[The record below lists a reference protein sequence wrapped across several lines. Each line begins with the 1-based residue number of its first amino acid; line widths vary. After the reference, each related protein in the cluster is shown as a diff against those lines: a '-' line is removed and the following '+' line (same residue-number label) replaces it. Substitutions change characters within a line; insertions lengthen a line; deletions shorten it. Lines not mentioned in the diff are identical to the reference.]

1 MKQKTVTITSRD
13 ISQKEW
19 SSLLL
24 ELNLLRKDWKSIAT
38 LEMQGTGLKK
48 ILAHGTRTEKIIN
61 NFKQVTKTLIVLI
74 LLFNGELV
82 KEKFEIPIAM
92 TVYECLDF
100 SEKYRETIT
109 VYKNNS
115 YYLKDGRGTLQGF
128 IC

>member
-1 MKQKTVTITSRD
+1 MREKTVTITSKD

-61 NFKQVTKTLIVLI
+61 NFK
-74 LLFNGELV
+74 
-82 KEKFEIPIAM
+82 
-92 TVYECLDF
+92 
-100 SEKYRETIT
+100 
-109 VYKNNS
+109 
-115 YYLKDGRGTLQGF
+115 
-128 IC
+128 